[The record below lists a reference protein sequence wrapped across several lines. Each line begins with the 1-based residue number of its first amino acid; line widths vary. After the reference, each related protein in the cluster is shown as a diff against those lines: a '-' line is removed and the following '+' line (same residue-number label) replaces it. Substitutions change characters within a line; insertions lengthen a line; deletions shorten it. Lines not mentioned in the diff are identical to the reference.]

1 MLSSANTAG
10 RGRARARLV
19 IFVLSATLV
28 AACSPARVS
37 QTHTT
42 ATSRR
47 EPPRLS
53 EITREPVATFG
64 LFAPGSLQGFSP
76 FLAYG
81 LDAAL
86 ADVSP
91 SLRATSVQDTM
102 NRLNEQGMAGEYA
115 ELIAG
120 FARSG
125 ILDRDRLGRIGSALG
140 ARYVFLPGVAELT
153 HNLLD
158 KFEMA
163 GFKVLRNNVT
173 TLRLWLQLWDV
184 QSGQL
189 LWESVGE
196 ATVANPILTS
206 VEATPLDAIAQRLWR
221 RMLQDDLVSRTSERA
236 PPSVSP
242 TSKRAAPRPE

>member
-1 MLSSANTAG
+1 MPSSANTAG
-10 RGRARARLV
+10 GRARARLV
-19 IFVLSATLV
+19 ILALSVTLV
-28 AACSPARVS
+28 AACAPARVS

-42 ATSRR
+42 ATSSR
-47 EPPRLS
+47 EPPALS
-53 EITREPVATFG
+53 EIAQEPVATLG
-64 LFAPGSLQGFSP
+64 LFAPGGLQGFSP
-76 FLAYG
+76 FLSYG
-81 LDAAL
+81 LAAAL
-86 ADVSP
+86 ADVAP
-91 SLRATSVQDTM
+91 SLRVTPVQDAM

-120 FARSG
+120 FARSS

-153 HNLLD
+153 HNLFD
-158 KFEMA
+158 RFEM
-163 GFKVLRNNVT
+163 GGLKVLRNNVT

-184 QSGQL
+184 KSGQL

-206 VEATPLDAIAQRLWR
+206 VQATPLGAIAQRLWR
-221 RMLQDDLVSRTSERA
+221 RMLQDDLVSRTSGRA

-242 TSKRAAPRPE
+242 TNERAGPRPE